1 MSESNPTQTT
11 EVSSPAKETTLEK
24 ITKFLRRT
32 VITIL
37 TLGIIFM
44 VGAIGVR
51 WLTADKELGANVGY
65 QYLDDGSAFYLTVE
79 VLDEGGWES
88 PKFTVNGKYKFTTQT
103 LKGGTSYTVDLLQFT
118 SDSGE
123 RFRPDLVVPKTVK
136 IESGWA
142 SGEWGF

>member
-1 MSESNPTQTT
+1 MSDNDPGH
-11 EVSSPAKETTLEK
+11 VPIGDSPPKETTLEK

-32 VITIL
+32 VITVL
-37 TLGIIFM
+37 TLGIIFI

-51 WLTADKELGANVGY
+51 WLTADKDLDANVGF

-79 VLDEGGWES
+79 VLDGDGWES
-88 PKFTVNGKYKFTTQT
+88 PKFTVNDKYKFTAQS
-103 LKGGTSYTVDLLQFT
+103 LKGETSYTVDLLQFT

-123 RFRPDLVVPKTVK
+123 RFRPDLVVPKKVK